1 MPRGSSHCLGKM
13 AAAGLPEDG
22 APALHNARRSVA
34 RWRCALSRE
43 TLYTLLS
50 FAERLRRAFGSHR
63 AVQGRRALL
72 PGPSTSSLWTK
83 TARAR
88 SRYTRRATRYTNM
101 NTLFLMPEQRL
112 FGPLGASQ
120 PARCTLSWSDRG
132 SMDRALQLSSSSHAA
147 VLRTP
152 SRHPASPL
160 DWRAKLTAPARRA
173 ALELFVEHL
182 FERCASCLRAGRV
195 CSRG

>member
-1 MPRGSSHCLGKM
+1 M
-13 AAAGLPEDG
+13 AAAGVPDDG
-22 APALHNARRSVA
+22 ALALHERMTRRVPLALRVAHQARDTYRWTCKELQVSCALIVA
-34 RWRCALSRE
+34 RS
-43 TLYTLLS
+43 
-50 FAERLRRAFGSHR
+50 LRRAGPPGAAAWSFDIFALDKDGTCPLTVHAPR
-63 AVQGRRALL
+63 NAV
-72 PGPSTSSLWTK
+72 
-83 TARAR
+83 
-88 SRYTRRATRYTNM
+88 YEF
-101 NTLFLMPEQRL
+101 FLMPLEQRL

-120 PARCTLSWSDRG
+120 PARCTLFWSDRG

-195 CSRG
+195 